1 MNPPR
6 QSKIIFAMHMMRT
19 VRPHPITSKLR
30 EGVKPRT
37 SEAQENLLEMKIV
50 QPNGSGI
57 TWTGTGRGES
67 TETASKLV
75 PGLLNPRLT

>member
-6 QSKIIFAMHMMRT
+6 QSKIIFARHVMRT

-50 QPNGSGI
+50 SQREAASL
-57 TWTGTGRGES
+57 GRELA
-67 TETASKLV
+67 EAN
-75 PGLLNPRLT
+75 PPRLPPNSCQDY